1 MSLCLLCHTCKRIK
15 TFKSHDLCLFVARG
29 DTMEAEFL
37 TDRGRIR
44 AHNEDAGGTYYNL
57 SGQLLAVIADGMGGH
72 KAGDVASQT
81 AVSIIQEKWQQM
93 TEIATPEQCETWLLN
108 ILAEINATLYE
119 QSLTYKAYE
128 GMGTTAVIVI
138 STADYIT
145 VAHIGDSRCYMY
157 NENGLR
163 QITEDHS
170 LVNELIR
177 SGQITKE
184 DALNHP
190 RKNVVLKALGIEKE
204 VTADISSLNWK
215 EDDKLLLCSDG
226 LTDKVLDNELASFL
240 QMDVHI
246 KKIGEKLIDLAN
258 ERGGEDNIS
267 LVIIN
272 HQSAA
277 KEGDM
282 TC

>member
-1 MSLCLLCHTCKRIK
+1 MPSCYLCHTCKGVK
-15 TFKSHDLCLFVARG
+15 TFLTARHAFVAARG

-81 AVSIIQEKWQQM
+81 AVSMIQEKWQQM
-93 TEIATPEQCETWLLN
+93 TEITTPEQCETWLLN
-108 ILAEINATLYE
+108 TLAEINTTIYE
-119 QSLTYKAYE
+119 QSLTYEAYE

-145 VAHIGDSRCYMY
+145 VAHIGDSRCYIY
-157 NENGLR
+157 NENGLK

-204 VTADISSLNWK
+204 VTADISSLNWEK
-215 EDDKLLLCSDG
+215 NDKLLLCSDG
-226 LTDKVLDNELASFL
+226 LTDKVLDNELANFL
-240 QMDVHI
+240 QMDVHV
-246 KKIGEKLIDLAN
+246 KEIGEKLIDLAN

-272 HQSAA
+272 HQSAV